1 VKRWFSNADR
11 IDMFDFDTKI
21 ERKNSGSEKYDRL
34 KKLYADE
41 DVISMWVADM
51 DFSIAPC
58 IDKAIKKRSLH
69 PIYGYPSYPQ
79 ALYDSI
85 ISWIERRHS
94 WSIKKEWLTFS
105 PGVLASL
112 NLAVQ
117 SLTKE
122 NSTILIQTPVYP
134 PFFNAATDNNRK
146 LLTNPLVLRNG
157 RYEIDFTD
165 LDNKLRESSMLVIS
179 NPHNPTGTLFKEDE
193 LKEVVSLCDNHDVIL
208 FSDEIHSDI
217 VFSKFTPAA
226 SVGKHSHII
235 TAQSP
240 SKTFNLAGLSSSF
253 NIISNDDMRKKV
265 RDSLNRLHI
274 STINQYGIVAMQEA
288 YSCAEP
294 WLEELKTYLS
304 KNIKT
309 ASDFFRDTPIK
320 MTQPEATYLL
330 WLDCS
335 SLNLTP
341 KELHE
346 FFAKSAKL
354 GLSAGHTFSKD
365 YAQFMRMNVAL
376 PHSELVRALNQLEV
390 ALKAAT

>member
-1 VKRWFSNADR
+1 
-11 IDMFDFDTKI
+11 MFDFDAKI
-21 ERKNSGSEKYDRL
+21 DRSNSGSEKYDRL
-34 KKLYADE
+34 EKLYGDK

-58 IDKAIKKRSLH
+58 IDEAIKKRSLH
-69 PIYGYPSYPQ
+69 PIYGYPSYPP
-79 ALYDSI
+79 ALYQSV
-85 ISWIERRHS
+85 ISWLERRHN
-94 WSIKKEWLTFS
+94 WNVKKEWLTFS

-112 NLAVQ
+112 NLSIQ

-134 PFFNAATDNNRK
+134 PFFSAATDNNRR
-146 LLTNPLVLRNG
+146 LLTNPLVLNNG
-157 RYEIDFTD
+157 RYEIDFAD
-165 LDNKLRESSMLVIS
+165 LDNKLRESSMLIIS
-179 NPHNPTGTLFKEDE
+179 NPHNPTGTLFTTDE
-193 LKEVVSLCDNHDVIL
+193 LKEIVRLCDYHNVIL

-217 VFSKFTPAA
+217 VFGKFTPAA

-240 SKTFNLAGLSSSF
+240 SKTFNIAGLSSSF
-253 NIISNDDMRKKV
+253 NIISNDDMRKRV
-265 RDSLNRLHI
+265 RDSINRLHI

-288 YSCAEP
+288 YRCGEP

-309 ASDFFRDTPIK
+309 ASDFFINSPIK
-320 MTQPEATYLL
+320 MTKPEATYLL

-335 SLNLTP
+335 SLNLSP
-341 KELHE
+341 KELQA
-346 FFAKSAKL
+346 FFAKKAKL

-365 YAQFMRMNVAL
+365 YAQFMRMNIAL
-376 PHSELVRALNQLEV
+376 SNQELVRALNQLEV